1 MSQITIQC
9 RLVACELTRQQLW
22 TLMAERNTPLINEL
36 LAQISQHPD
45 FDTWRQQAKLKAG
58 IVKQLCEPLKTDP
71 RFSGQ
76 PGRFYTSAIALVDYI
91 YKSWFKVQQRLQRRL
106 EGQTRWLERLRSD
119 EELVQESGCTL
130 EVIRARGVE
139 ILTPLTSQNEPS
151 QSSNSNRSV
160 FKTLLDAYSNTER
173 RPQRETTSL
182 RPTQTLYSHSNQ
194 KPLPPP

>member
-9 RLVACELTRQQLW
+9 RLIASKPTRQQLW

-58 IVKQLCEPLKTDP
+58 IIKQLCQPLKTDP

-91 YKSWFKVQQRLQRRL
+91 YKS
-106 EGQTRWLERLRSD
+106 
-119 EELVQESGCTL
+119 
-130 EVIRARGVE
+130 
-139 ILTPLTSQNEPS
+139 
-151 QSSNSNRSV
+151 
-160 FKTLLDAYSNTER
+160 
-173 RPQRETTSL
+173 
-182 RPTQTLYSHSNQ
+182 
-194 KPLPPP
+194 